1 MSAPAWRE
9 RFQELLPLYGH
20 RNWILIADAA
30 FPAQVGSAEIVA
42 TGEDH
47 VRLVETVLDA
57 LRSAPHVR
65 PVIRLDAELD
75 HLPEP
80 AVPGLKGTRGALHRA
95 VAGLECTSVPHAELL
110 ERLAEVGRTYRV
122 LVLKSTGTVP
132 YSSVFVELDCGYW
145 TPEQEAMLG
154 RSMGTEVPRD

>member
-1 MSAPAWRE
+1 MSTGWRE
-9 RFQELLPLYGH
+9 RFAEVLPLYGH

-30 FPAQVGSAEIVA
+30 FPAQVGAVELLA

-47 VRLVETVLDA
+47 LTAVQTVLA
-57 LRSAPHVR
+57 ELRDAPHVR
-65 PVIRLDAELD
+65 PVVRLDAELD

-80 AVPGLKGTRGALHRA
+80 ALAGLKSVRGTLHRLVEGFEHA
-95 VAGLECTSVPHAELL
+95 SLPHADLL
-110 ERLAEVGRTYRV
+110 ERLSSVAETYQV
-122 LVLKSTGTVP
+122 LVLKTTGTVP

-145 TPEQEAMLG
+145 SPEQEALLR